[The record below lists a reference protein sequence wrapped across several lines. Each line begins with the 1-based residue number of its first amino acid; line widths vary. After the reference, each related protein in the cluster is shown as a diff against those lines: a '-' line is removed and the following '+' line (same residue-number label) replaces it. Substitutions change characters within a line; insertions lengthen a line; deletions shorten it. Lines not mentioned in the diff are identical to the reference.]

1 MSKYTNEPI
10 GEPKVIRDF
19 LLSPGELAFRDE
31 DVKIT
36 IALAGLAGIGTALF
50 DGVAP

>member
-1 MSKYTNEPI
+1 MSKYANEPI

-19 LLSPGELAFRDE
+19 LLSPGKLAFRGE

-36 IALAGLAGIGTALF
+36 IALAGVAGIGDRIL
-50 DGVAP
+50 DGIAA